1 MQSVAII
8 GTGISGLACAYM
20 LRNKVELTVFEQNSY
35 LGGHTNTIHVDEQGE
50 SIPIDTGFMVYNEV
64 TYPYLTKLFKELNI
78 KSKPTDMSFSVRN
91 KIINLEWSGTG
102 FSRLF
107 GQRRNIFNWRFWK
120 MLLELDRFNKTALA
134 SLNDNSITEYTL
146 NEFIAKEKF
155 SDDMVNLYL
164 LPMMSALWSA
174 PPATMLAFP
183 ASVLIR
189 FMFTHGLLSMY
200 GKLQWLTVC
209 DGAISYVNA
218 MTQSFRD
225 KIQLDTKVVAVK
237 RAATGKIQVQ
247 LDDGAV
253 HEFDQCILACHG
265 DQSFEILDQEFT
277 TERDILEKFK
287 YQSNTVL
294 VHTDESVMPQC
305 KINWASWNYVIDSQN
320 SAAPTTT
327 HYWMNSLQQVSKRC
341 NYFVSLN
348 AEATINPST
357 ILRRIQYHHP
367 IFTVAA
373 MNAQKELKALNQT
386 KNRNLFLC
394 GSYFSHGFHEDAL
407 ASSVD
412 VVNLVQGVVHEQ
424 PDLLFV

>member
-8 GTGISGLACAYM
+8 GTGIAGLACAYM
-20 LRNKVELTVFEQNSY
+20 LRNKAAITVFEQNDY
-35 LGGHTNTIHVDEQGE
+35 LGGHTNTIHVNEQE
-50 SIPIDTGFMVYNEV
+50 KVIPIDTGFMVYNEV
-64 TYPYLTKLFKELNI
+64 TYPYLTQLFKELKI

-91 KIINLEWSGTG
+91 KLINLEWSGTG
-102 FSRLF
+102 FNRLF

-120 MLLELDRFNKTALA
+120 MLLELDRFNKVALA
-134 SLNDNSITEYTL
+134 SLSDSSISEYTL
-146 NEFIAKEKF
+146 KDFIAKEKF
-155 SDDMVNLYL
+155 SEDMVNLYL

-174 PPATMLAFP
+174 PPVTMLAFP

-209 DGAISYVNA
+209 DGAISYVDA

-225 KIQLDTKVVAVK
+225 KIQLNAKVVSVK
-237 RAATGKIQVQ
+237 RGSNGKILVERHDGVVQ
-247 LDDGAV
+247 
-253 HEFDQCILACHG
+253 EFDQCILACHG
-265 DQSFEILDQEFT
+265 DQSFEILDQAFT
-277 TERDILEKFK
+277 IERNILEKFK

-294 VHTDESVMPQC
+294 VHTDESVMPEC
-305 KINWASWNYVIDSQN
+305 KINWASWNYVIDKPN
-320 SAAPTTT
+320 SATPTTT
-327 HYWMNSLQQVSKRC
+327 HYWMNSLQQVSERC

-348 AEATINPST
+348 AEAMIKPEK
-357 ILRRIQYHHP
+357 IVRKIQYHHP

-373 MNAQKELKALNQT
+373 MNAQKELKAINQT

-407 ASSVD
+407 ASSVE
-412 VVNLVQGVVHEQ
+412 VVKLIQGVVHEQ
-424 PDLLFV
+424 PDLMFV